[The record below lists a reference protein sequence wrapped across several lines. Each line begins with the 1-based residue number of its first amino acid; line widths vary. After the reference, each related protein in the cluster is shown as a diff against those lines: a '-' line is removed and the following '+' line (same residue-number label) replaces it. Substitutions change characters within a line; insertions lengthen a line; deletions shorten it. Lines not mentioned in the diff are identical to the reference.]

1 MDRLKEFRASGYR
14 SGGLLGDGRVAKLG
28 AAIAPY
34 VPPINYITLH
44 YAYFLLVVLVFGAI
58 FWGASS
64 PASASIGFADS
75 LFLAMSAMTSAG
87 LNTFNVSDMSTG
99 QQVVLFILMLLGSP
113 VLISVQTLWFRKH
126 VFKKRFR
133 AIVKAEEDRKRK
145 ETATGTAIGVAGAL
159 TGLLVMSQF
168 RSPKSREKSGTTQM
182 LSGLGSLMV
191 PNVAGAPSSSAS
203 AAPRK
208 GAGALSS
215 RFSGRPDRPGEEP
228 DLEAGMSTRLA
239 PQPAPPASPSVR
251 SIASRKQ
258 PRTPGLGPHPVSP
271 ASPGVRSI
279 ASHERP
285 QTPGLGLHEAPP
297 ASPGARSFTF
307 REQAPTPAL
316 DAPSTPPSRH
326 GTGGTTSHE
335 QPRTPPPGSRRS
347 RSPSPVVKNITFYEQ
362 LSAPRPIIISSPP
375 DSPSP
380 EGITI
385 REQPPTPGPGDH
397 LGPSASPVARNV
409 TFHEQPPT
417 PPPGSHHPPPAS
429 PGARSVTFR
438 EQPPTPPAGSHP
450 EHLASPGGRSIA
462 FHEQPPTP
470 ELDHLAPPPSPGARS
485 MNFLAPPRLTAS
497 HNHNGFLSPTGSS
510 MSGQS
515 DPGFNMRTFLEENK
529 ENIGRNGQFFNLTHE
544 DREYLG
550 GLEYRALEVLIAT
563 VTIYFI
569 LWQLLGAIALGAWM
583 AVNAAD
589 ITAVNAQNP
598 WWAGAFLAVSAFTNG
613 GMTLLDIG
621 LIAFQSGYYFIL
633 IVTAFLMFAGG
644 VAFPIFLRLVIWIL
658 SKSIKYWASPADYGV
673 WHETFHFILHYP
685 RRVYTMLFPARPTWL
700 LVAMLFALTIIN
712 WIMIHLL
719 SIGNPTLDAIP
730 SGLRVFDA
738 LFQSISIL
746 SGGFAVVPPSG
757 LYFGVQVLWVGI
769 MYLSAYPGA
778 ITTRNS
784 NVYEERS
791 LGIYAEDETPANDE
805 NDDGDTPGME
815 TNNVKINVPNNN
827 SRPDRAPQRNDPAP
841 EALQVPLTQYR
852 TGNSQMSALSKLT
865 SRRELKKAIDIGKAG
880 TAFVGRTLQRRLT
893 GFNGVGAPP
902 PLRRPAGTRRS
913 GGSTFNGKEIDSGGS
928 TSGSTMS
935 HVSYHGNEKPMAGPI
950 DLVSHHVR
958 SQLSHDV
965 WWIALALFIITI
977 IETSHSLSDPATFSV
992 FNIMFEIVSGYA
1004 NNGISIGVPW
1014 DAFSFCG
1021 SWQLGSKLILFLVML
1036 RGRHRGLPVALDR
1049 AVRLPALDLDQKEE
1063 EDEEIRR
1070 TLSRATQLSRN
1081 SQFSRTHSR
1090 SS

>member
-1 MDRLKEFRASGYR
+1 MDRLREFRASGYR

-44 YAYFLLVVLVFGAI
+44 YAYFILASLVFGAI
-58 FWGASS
+58 FWGTSS
-64 PASASIGFADS
+64 PVSTPIGFVDS

-87 LNTFNVSDMSTG
+87 LNTVNVSQMSTG
-99 QQVVLFILMLLGSP
+99 QQAVLVILMLLGSP
-113 VLISVQTLWFRKH
+113 VLISVQTLWFRRH

-191 PNVAGAPSSSAS
+191 PNVAGGPSSSAS

-215 RFSGRPDRPGEEP
+215 RFSGRPDRLGEEP
-228 DLEAGMSTRLA
+228 DLEAGMSTGLA
-239 PQPAPPASPSVR
+239 PHPAHPASPSVR

-258 PRTPGLGPHPVSP
+258 PHTPGLGPHPTPPS
-271 ASPGVRSI
+271 SPGARSI

-285 QTPGLGLHEAPP
+285 QTPGLGLHQAPP

-307 REQAPTPAL
+307 REQAPTPAV

-335 QPRTPPPGSRRS
+335 QPRTPPLGSRSTPVREQSRTPPLGSRRS

-362 LSAPRPIIISSPP
+362 LSAPRPIIISAPP
-375 DSPSP
+375 ESPSP
-380 EGITI
+380 EGII
-385 REQPPTPGPGDH
+385 FHEQPPTPTPGPGAN
-397 LGPSASPVARNV
+397 LGPSTSPVARNV

-417 PPPGSHHPPPAS
+417 PPPGSHQEPPAS
-429 PGARSVTFR
+429 PGARSM
-438 EQPPTPPAGSHP
+438 
-450 EHLASPGGRSIA
+450 A

-470 ELDHLAPPPSPGARS
+470 ELHHLAPPPSSGARS
-485 MNFLAPPRLTAS
+485 MDFLAPPRLTPS
-497 HNHNGFLSPTGSS
+497 HNHNGLLSPTGSS
-510 MSGQS
+510 ISGQS
-515 DPGFNMRTFLEENK
+515 GPGFNMRTFLEENK

-563 VTIYFI
+563 VTIYFF
-569 LWQLLGAIALGAWM
+569 LLQLLGAIALGAWM

-644 VAFPIFLRLVIWIL
+644 VAFPIFLRLVMWIL
-658 SKSIKYWASPADYGV
+658 SKTIKYWANPANYGV

-700 LVAMLFALTIIN
+700 LVAMLLALTIIN

-730 SGLRVFDA
+730 TGIRVFDA

-746 SGGFAVVPPSG
+746 SGGFAVVAPSG

-791 LGIYAEDETPANDE
+791 LGIYAEDETPASDE
-805 NDDGDTPGME
+805 NEDGDTPGME
-815 TNNVKINVPNNN
+815 TNNVRINVPNNN

-841 EALQVPLTQYR
+841 EALQVPLAQYR
-852 TGNSQMSALSKLT
+852 TGNSQMSTLSKLT
-865 SRRELKKAIDIGKAG
+865 SRRELKKAIDIGKQG
-880 TAFVGRTLQRRLT
+880 TAFVGRTIQRRLT
-893 GFNGVGAPP
+893 GFNGIGAPP
-902 PLRRPAGTRRS
+902 PSRRPAGTRRS
-913 GGSTFNGKEIDSGGS
+913 GGSTFNGKEMGSGGS
-928 TSGSTMS
+928 TGGSTMS
-935 HVSYHGNEKPMAGPI
+935 HVSYHGNEKPMGGPT

-992 FNIMFEIVSGYA
+992 FNIMFEVVSGYA

-1014 DAFSFCG
+1014 AAFSFSG
-1021 SWQLGSKLILFLVML
+1021 AWQTGSKLILFLVML

-1049 AVRLPALDLDQKEE
+1049 AVRLPGLDLDQKEE

-1081 SQFSRTHSR
+1081 SHLSRTHSR
-1090 SS
+1090 NS

>member
-208 GAGALSS
+208 GAGAL
-215 RFSGRPDRPGEEP
+215 
-228 DLEAGMSTRLA
+228 
-239 PQPAPPASPSVR
+239 
-251 SIASRKQ
+251 
-258 PRTPGLGPHPVSP
+258 
-271 ASPGVRSI
+271 
-279 ASHERP
+279 
-285 QTPGLGLHEAPP
+285 
-297 ASPGARSFTF
+297 
-307 REQAPTPAL
+307 
-316 DAPSTPPSRH
+316 
-326 GTGGTTSHE
+326 
-335 QPRTPPPGSRRS
+335 
-347 RSPSPVVKNITFYEQ
+347 
-362 LSAPRPIIISSPP
+362 
-375 DSPSP
+375 
-380 EGITI
+380 
-385 REQPPTPGPGDH
+385 
-397 LGPSASPVARNV
+397 PVARNV

-450 EHLASPGGRSIA
+450 EHLASP
-462 FHEQPPTP
+462 
-470 ELDHLAPPPSPGARS
+470 
-485 MNFLAPPRLTAS
+485 
-497 HNHNGFLSPTGSS
+497 
-510 MSGQS
+510 

-815 TNNVKINVPNNN
+815 TNNV
-827 SRPDRAPQRNDPAP
+827 
-841 EALQVPLTQYR
+841 PLTQYR